1 MKPIGRVLALI
12 SVLLCACLLL
22 RFSLSLPERALSVK
36 ARAAGQ
42 AQSAPKAV
50 SRSIAGMYGKL
61 PLSFEANQ
69 GQTSSQV
76 KFIARGPG
84 YALFL
89 TGDEAV
95 LSLRPKNA
103 GNLLSLFL
111 SDRGPAPASPASATT
126 LRMKLLRPNPAAKI
140 VGMDELPG
148 KTNYFIGNDPR
159 KWRTNIPT
167 YGKVKFQR
175 VYPGVDLVY
184 YGDQRQL
191 EYDFVVAAGANP
203 QQIALDIQG
212 ARELQINAAGDLVA
226 RTDVGEVL
234 LRKPVAYQWTSRKQP
249 SPRNEN
255 EGKHF
260 LDARYRLRG
269 KNRIVFE
276 ASAYDPSK
284 PLIIDPVL
292 TYSTFLG
299 GGAEDIGSNIDLDP
313 GGNAYVT
320 GGTFSADFP
329 VTSGVPQPAFGGPA
343 AHCGGG
349 TVHWVCGDGFVT
361 KINSTGTAV
370 VYSTFLGGNDADVGT
385 HIAVD
390 FAGDAFVSGIT
401 RSANFPTTS
410 GVFQPQFG
418 GGNCGGGGGGGGH
431 PCNDGFIAKLNP
443 SGSALV
449 YSSFLG
455 GSGDD
460 IAFGLAIDGSGDAF
474 ITGQTDSS
482 NFPTTKGSFRPNQIL
497 GCIGG
502 PAPPPCGDAFV
513 VEVNPTGSS
522 LLYGTY
528 LGGTGDDSGIGIA
541 VDFAGDAFVAG
552 STASLDFPGT
562 TGFFQP
568 NFGGGTT
575 SVCPSSFLCGDAF
588 VAELN
593 PQGSALVYATYL
605 GGTGD
610 DAATSIVLDG
620 AGNAYVAGITA
631 SSNFP
636 TTAEA
641 AQTTFGGGSTT
652 ACAGRLFSCGDAFAA
667 KINPAGTAL
676 VYSTFI
682 GGSGDDGAFWQS
694 IIDFAGDFYL
704 VGTTNSPNF
713 PTAAPIQAAF
723 GGGSPNCNPANDPCG
738 DGFITEINPSGS
750 KFIFSTYLGGTSDDG
765 VTGIMVDDK
774 TGIYVTGFT
783 ASPNFPTTTGAAQT
797 KCGTDGNCNAL
808 SDAFVTKLAET
819 RFQGTFAF
827 GEVFAATAGG
837 AVEIF
842 KPDGTF
848 LGTLDTGTLA
858 SAGMAFDKSGNL
870 YVTTFGAPSVVE
882 FDIHGNLLGN
892 FGSGYTNSA
901 FAESI
906 LFNLAGNAFVG
917 AATAVP
923 GIPPPITV
931 PVFEFAANGTP
942 VATFQVASERRG
954 SDWIELLADQ
964 KTMLYTSEGHLV
976 KSFNVSTNTQN
987 ADFASNL
994 PGVHAYASRQVPT
1007 DGSLL
1012 VADTNQVVRL
1022 NSSGSIIQTYT
1033 PTAPPQV
1040 LFAVNLDPDGVS
1052 FWTADLGNGN
1062 VTRFNISTG
1071 AQISAFNVP
1080 SSVVAGLA
1088 IFGEKAPG
1096 ANNLIVTLAGAG
1108 GGTVISNPP
1117 GILCGLVCTAP
1128 FATGSTVNLRAT
1140 PNEGSVFTGWS
1151 GACTGAATCNVTMNG
1166 DQSVTATFGPANFT
1180 LTVTET
1186 GNGSG
1191 SVTSNPPGITCQDVC
1206 SSSFPTGSQVTLTA
1220 TPATGST
1227 FTGWSGPCS
1236 GTGTCSVTMNSNQ
1249 TVTANFTNQPVTLT
1263 AAPGSSTMATV
1274 QPGDTAIFPLILSS
1288 SGFTG
1293 TVTLSC
1299 ASQQPT
1305 ITCSIVPGT
1314 VQVSSSVPTQAAI
1327 QVNTFCAWVAPPL
1340 APPSGWPGNNLPVL
1354 WATVALGMAL
1364 LGFAAAH
1371 PKRRRQWGM
1380 PLAAMALVALLAA
1393 GCASVK
1399 HGPAGR
1405 TPPGT
1410 YILTITAT
1418 PSSGG
1423 PSSINVTL
1431 TVT

>member
-22 RFSLSLPERALSVK
+22 RFSRSLPEPSLSAK

-42 AQSAPKAV
+42 AHSVPKAV
-50 SRSIAGMYGKL
+50 SRSIAEMYGKL

-84 YALFL
+84 YVLFL

-111 SDRGPAPASPASATT
+111 SDRGPTPEAAPIANATT

-148 KTNYFIGNDPR
+148 KTNYFIGNDPG

-167 YGKVKFQR
+167 YGKVKFQG

-191 EYDFVVAAGANP
+191 EYDFIVAPGANP

-234 LRKPVAYQWTSRKQP
+234 LRKPVAYQWASRKQP
-249 SPRNEN
+249 SPRNGN

-313 GGNAYVT
+313 NGNAYVT
-320 GGTFSADFP
+320 GGTFSTDFP
-329 VTSGVPQPAFGGPA
+329 VTGVPPPTFGGA
-343 AHCGGG
+343 AAKCGGG
-349 TVHWVCGDGFVT
+349 TVHWVCGDAFVT
-361 KINSTGTAV
+361 KINSTGSAI

-390 FAGDAFVSGIT
+390 LAGDAFVSGIT
-401 RSANFPTTS
+401 RSPNFPTTP

-431 PCNDGFIAKLNP
+431 PCDDAFIAKLNP

-455 GSGDD
+455 GSGFDD
-460 IAFGLAIDGSGDAF
+460 AFGLAIDGSGDAF

-497 GCIGG
+497 ACMVG
-502 PAPPPCGDAFV
+502 ATLPCLDAYV
-513 VEVNPTGSS
+513 VKVDPKGSS

-528 LGGTGDDSGIGIA
+528 LGGTGDDSGIGITL
-541 VDFAGDAFVAG
+541 DSAGDAFVAG

-562 TGFFQP
+562 TGFYQP

-575 SVCPSSFLCGDAF
+575 SVCPNSFLCGDAF
-588 VAELN
+588 VAKLN
-593 PQGSALVYATYL
+593 PQGSALIYATYL
-605 GGTGD
+605 GGAAD
-610 DAATSIVLDG
+610 DAATSIALDG

-636 TTAEA
+636 TTAGA

-694 IIDFAGDFYL
+694 ILDFAGDFYL

-713 PTAAPIQAAF
+713 PTASPIQAAF
-723 GGGSPNCNPANDPCG
+723 GGGSPNCNPMNDPCG

-750 KFIFSTYLGGTSDDG
+750 KFIFSTYLGGTGDDG
-765 VTGIMVDDK
+765 VTGVVVDGK
-774 TGIYVTGFT
+774 TGIFVTGFT

-819 RFQGTFAF
+819 RFQGTFAL
-827 GEVFAATAGG
+827 GEVFAATGGG

-858 SAGMAFDKSGNL
+858 SAGMAFDKAGNL
-870 YVTTFGAPSVVE
+870 YVTTFGAPSVVK
-882 FDIHGNLLGN
+882 FDINGNLLGN
-892 FGSGYTNSA
+892 FGSGYTNA
-901 FAESI
+901 AESI

-917 AATAVP
+917 AATP
-923 GIPPPITV
+923 TRGIPPPTV
-931 PVFEFAANGTP
+931 PFFEFTANGNP

-964 KTMLYTSEGHLV
+964 KTMLYTSEGNLV

-987 ADFASNL
+987 PDFAAKL
-994 PGVHAYASRQVPT
+994 PGVAAFALRQLP
-1007 DGSLL
+1007 DGTIL
-1012 VADTNQVVRL
+1012 VADFNQVLRL
-1022 NSSGSIIQTYT
+1022 NSSGAVTQTYT

-1088 IFGEKAPG
+1088 IFGEKPPG
-1096 ANNLIVTLAGAG
+1096 TNNLTVTKAGTGAG
-1108 GGTVISNPP
+1108 TVASAPP
-1117 GILCGLVCTAP
+1117 GINCGLVCTAP
-1128 FATGSTVNLRAT
+1128 FATGSSVTLTAT
-1140 PNEGSVFTGWS
+1140 PAQGSVFIGWS
-1151 GACTGAATCNVTMNG
+1151 GACTGAGTCNVTMNG
-1166 DQSVTATFGPANFT
+1166 DQSVTATFSPSTFT

-1186 GNGSG
+1186 GNGTG

-1220 TPATGST
+1220 TPAQGST
-1227 FTGWSGPCS
+1227 FAGWSGPCS

-1249 TVTANFTNQPVTLT
+1249 TVTANFTNQPVTLMP
-1263 AAPGSSTMATV
+1263 APGSTTMATV
-1274 QPGDTAIFPLILSS
+1274 HPGDAAIFPLVLSS

-1305 ITCSIVPGT
+1305 ITCSVIPGT

-1327 QVNTFCAWVAPPL
+1327 QVNTFCAWLPL

-1364 LGFAAAH
+1364 LGFVAAH
-1371 PKRRRQWGM
+1371 PKRRLQWGI

-1410 YILTITAT
+1410 YVLTITAT
-1418 PSSGG
+1418 PSSGA
-1423 PSSINVTL
+1423 PSHINVTL
-1431 TVT
+1431 TVI

>member
-1 MKPIGRVLALI
+1 MKLIGRVLALI
-12 SVLLCACLLL
+12 SVLLCGCLLL
-22 RFSLSLPERALSVK
+22 RFSLSLPEPSPSAK

-42 AQSAPKAV
+42 AHSVPKAV

-61 PLSFEANQ
+61 PLSFEVNQ
-69 GQTSSQV
+69 GQSSSRV

-111 SDRGPAPASPASATT
+111 SDRGPAPATAPTANATT
-126 LRMKLLRPNPAAKI
+126 LRMKLHEPNPGAKI

-167 YGKVKFQR
+167 YGKVKFQG
-175 VYPGVDLVY
+175 VYPGVDLLY

-191 EYDFVVAAGANP
+191 EYDFVVAPGANP

-226 RTDVGEVL
+226 QTEVGEVL
-234 LRKPVAYQWTSRKQP
+234 LRKPVAYQWASRKQP
-249 SPRNEN
+249 SPPNGS

-299 GGAEDIGSNIDLDP
+299 GGAEDIASNIDLDP
-313 GGNAYVT
+313 NGNAYVT

-329 VTSGVPQPAFGGPA
+329 VTSGVPQPAFGGA
-343 AHCGGG
+343 AVKCGGG
-349 TVHWVCGDGFVT
+349 TVHWVCGDAYVT
-361 KINSTGTAV
+361 KINPTGTAL

-390 FAGDAFVSGIT
+390 SAGDAFVSGIT
-401 RSANFPTTS
+401 RSANFPTTL

-455 GSGDD
+455 GSLDD
-460 IAFGLAIDGSGDAF
+460 GAFGVAIDGSGDAF

-482 NFPTTKGSFRPNQIL
+482 NFPTTPGSFRPKQIL
-497 GCIGG
+497 ACAVGVS
-502 PAPPPCGDAFV
+502 PPCLDAFV
-513 VEVNPTGSS
+513 VKVDPKGTS
-522 LLYGTY
+522 LIYGTY
-528 LGGTGDDSGIGIA
+528 LGGTGDDSGIGITI
-541 VDFAGDAFVAG
+541 DSAGDAFVAG
-552 STASLDFPGT
+552 STASTDFPGT

-620 AGNAYVAGITA
+620 GGNAYVAGITA

-636 TTAEA
+636 TTAGA

-667 KINPAGTAL
+667 KINPTGTAL

-723 GGGSPNCNPANDPCG
+723 GGGSPNCNPMNDPCG

-783 ASPNFPTTTGAAQT
+783 ASPNFPTTTGAFQT

-808 SDAFVTKLAET
+808 SDSFVTKLAET
-819 RFQGTFAF
+819 RFQGTFAL
-827 GEVFAATAGG
+827 GEVFAATGGG

-842 KPDGTF
+842 QPDGTF

-870 YVTTFGAPSVVE
+870 YVTTFGAPSVVK

-892 FGSGYTNSA
+892 FGSGYTN

-906 LFNLAGNAFVG
+906 LFDLAGNAFVG
-917 AATAVP
+917 AATASF
-923 GIPPPITV
+923 GNSPPTV
-931 PVFEFAANGTP
+931 PIFEFTANGNP
-942 VATFQVASERRG
+942 VTTLQVASDQRG
-954 SDWIELLADQ
+954 SDWIELLGDQ

-987 ADFASNL
+987 PDFAANL
-994 PGVHAYASRQVPT
+994 PGASAYAFRQVPT

-1012 VADTNQVVRL
+1012 VADTNHVLRL
-1022 NSSGSIIQTYT
+1022 NPSGAVTQTYT
-1033 PTAPPQV
+1033 PTALPQV

-1062 VTRFNISTG
+1062 VTRFNIATG

-1096 ANNLIVTLAGAG
+1096 TNNLTVTKAGTG
-1108 GGTVISNPP
+1108 SGTVISTPP

-1151 GACTGAATCNVTMNG
+1151 GACTGAGTCNVTTNG
-1166 DQSVTATFGPANFT
+1166 DQSVTATFGPANFI
-1180 LTVTET
+1180 LTVNET

-1191 SVTSNPPGITCQDVC
+1191 SVTSNPPGITCPDVC

-1220 TPATGST
+1220 TPAQGFT

-1263 AAPGSSTMATV
+1263 AFPGSPTTATV
-1274 QPGDTAIFPLILSS
+1274 HPGDSAIFPLVLSS

-1305 ITCSIVPGT
+1305 ITCSVVPST
-1314 VQVSSSVPTQAAI
+1314 VQLSSSAPTEVAI
-1327 QVNTFCAWVAPPL
+1327 GVNTFCAWLPPL

-1354 WATVALGMAL
+1354 WTTVALGMAL

-1371 PKRRRQWGM
+1371 PKRRLWFGT
-1380 PLAAMALVALLAA
+1380 PLAVMALVALLAA

-1418 PSSGG
+1418 PSSGA

-1431 TVT
+1431 TVI